1 MVKAVIFD
9 MDGLII
15 DSEPLWRMAEM
26 EVFKSIGYDFTEEMC
41 IQTMGMRVD
50 EVVKY
55 WHDQLHWKEPTV
67 NHVINEIINK
77 VIEKVKLHGTALP
90 GVYQTIQLL
99 KEKECPIAL
108 ASSSS
113 LKIINTV
120 LQQLSLHDSF
130 DVVHSA
136 ETEEFGKPH
145 PAVFLTA
152 AEKLNVEP
160 KNCLVLEDSKAGME
174 AGLRAEMQ
182 VIVVPEINTQPDWIK
197 NAHHYYRSLSD
208 INWKT
213 HLR

>member
-67 NHVINEIINK
+67 NLVIDGIINK

-99 KEKECPIAL
+99 KEKQCPIAL

-113 LKIINTV
+113 SKIINTV

-136 ETEEFGKPH
+136 ENEEFGKPH

-152 AEKLNVEP
+152 AEKLDVEP
-160 KNCLVLEDSKAGME
+160 ENSLVLEDSKAGME
-174 AGLRAEMQ
+174 AGLRAGMQ
-182 VIVVPEINTQPDWIK
+182 VIVIPEINTQPDWIK
-197 NAHHYYRSLSD
+197 KAHYHYRSLSD
-208 INWKT
+208 INWNI
-213 HLR
+213 HLS